1 MNEPPVR
8 TSQRIRAARARTRPQ
23 GLSAML
29 LAFSV
34 LFVLAYVFIVRT
46 PPQPPVPDLASA
58 SGTYTWQST
67 SGDAT
72 LSAGGGDFAARS
84 GGDAGGTF
92 LPADAGAARVTS
104 AYDAARRTE
113 RTSVG
118 GAQGDGAGGITVGS
132 WPPAWRLR
140 TRSPLDFQGLSAIVR
155 AAVEDGDTSVGI
167 KPLEQ
172 DGRKVWRAALQLDG
186 TTQELV
192 VDQSSG
198 LVTWWTD
205 GASTFTADVAWSGRA
220 SLVRLA
226 REHAGA
232 APSAGWTAPTPTS
245 RPWQPP
251 ARRRVSTRS
260 SRTLRRTA
268 SLPPRPPRLTAG
280 DAPGSWDPGTAAGG
294 SGAAR
299 QVVQLFTRGLT
310 WFEVR
315 QLGSGASSLDALRRA
330 LETARATALSFEQTP
345 LQYGAFAG
353 RTASTWYA
361 SSGPALLVGD
371 ERRVVFVTGALTRQE
386 LLSLA
391 EGFKPLTAGA
401 TASPAASPSPAAIA
415 P

>member
-205 GASTFTADVAWSGRA
+205 GASTFTADVAWSGAQA
-220 SLVRLA
+220 S
-226 REHAGA
+226 
-232 APSAGWTAPTPTS
+232 SASPESTGGSAV
-245 RPWQPP
+245 
-251 ARRRVSTRS
+251 RRVD
-260 SRTLRRTA
+260 RTYTYEPSLAAAGEAAGFDPLVSDLSPDGFAAAASATA
-268 SLPPRPPRLTAG
+268 EAG

-371 ERRVVFVTGALTRQE
+371 ERRVVFVTGTLTRQE

-391 EGFKPLTAGA
+391 EGLKPLTAGA